1 MDSGKSPWFSMNF
14 VIHSIHKNAKALVIE
29 STLLQIKAV
38 KELNNYFMTSVVI
51 CFVILYIPSV
61 STMLEKKAALQV
73 HS

>member
-1 MDSGKSPWFSMNF
+1 MNF